1 MEDEPRDPSPPHWGS
16 GSDAH
21 AALSARSE
29 GAGGHPF
36 LERLLGWQQ
45 RIQHFDHRRPW
56 MLDTGVVLLVAALG
70 LPALLG
76 GRTGPLM
83 SANGVSEAPTAVLLL
98 LHAGLVLPLWW
109 RRRAPAVA
117 FSVIAVTCMTQWI
130 ISIWLPS
137 GISLLLVL
145 YSLAL
150 YGALKVLP
158 WAAAVTV
165 AGLALAAFRSG
176 TQQPWLAVFFLVGT
190 ATAALALGL
199 VFRIRRSYLAA
210 LEDRAARLQI
220 EQEQRARLTAAA
232 ERSRVAREM
241 HDIVGHNL
249 AVIIGLADGAASLAA
264 SRPERSAEALRII
277 SGTGRQALTELRRVL
292 GVMRDR
298 YQEAQL
304 TPQPVL
310 ADLEALIER
319 VRAAGTHITYRTSG
333 SLAELTSGVQLTAYR
348 IVQEALT
355 NTLKHAGYHSSVRIT
370 VEFHDGR
377 VRVVIA
383 DTGAPPEPT
392 QSPGTAPGHSQ
403 AGRGIIGMRERAAMY
418 GGTLT
423 AGPRAGGGW
432 MVDAA
437 FDVEPDGTHEGEVHG
452 PQPER
457 GPGPGSEGRRAS

>member
-1 MEDEPRDPSPPHWGS
+1 MEDETRDPPPPLWGS
-16 GSDAH
+16 GSDGH

-29 GAGGHPF
+29 RAGGHPF
-36 LERLLGWQQ
+36 LDRLLGWQQ

-56 MLDTGVVLLVAALG
+56 MLDTSVVIFVALLG
-70 LPALLG
+70 LAALLG
-76 GRTGPLM
+76 GQTGPPM
-83 SANGVSEAPTAVLLL
+83 SANRVSESPTAVLLL
-98 LHAGLVLPLWW
+98 LHAGATLPLWW

-117 FSVIAVTCMTQWI
+117 FSVIAVTCVTQWI

-176 TQQPWLAVFFLVGT
+176 VQQPWLAVFFLVGT

-199 VFRIRRSYLAA
+199 VLRIRRSYLAA

-220 EQEQRARLTAAA
+220 EQEQRARLTAAS

-241 HDIVGHNL
+241 HDIVGHNI

-277 SGTGRQALTELRRVL
+277 SGTGRQALKELRRAL

-298 YQEAQL
+298 SEEAQL

-333 SLAELTSGVQLTAYR
+333 SLADLTSGVQLSVYR

-370 VEFHDGR
+370 VEFHDSS
-377 VRVVIA
+377 VRVTIT
-383 DTGAPPEPT
+383 DTGVPPLAAQTPRPAPDYRE
-392 QSPGTAPGHSQ
+392 

-432 MVDAA
+432 TVDAA
-437 FDVEPDGTHEGEVHG
+437 FDVEPDGTHEGEAHA
-452 PQPER
+452 PQP
-457 GPGPGSEGRRAS
+457 